1 MNNYGNIYLN
11 RKAILLAIISAA
23 FPAGAVAAA
32 GKVEF
37 ASGGASLKTADG
49 TAKALTKGME
59 VNQGDTILTG
69 SGRAQVRF
77 TDGGYFSFQ
86 PNTEFKVEEYNFNGQ
101 QDGTEKGFFK
111 LLRGGLRAVTGFV
124 GRQNR
129 PAYRL
134 ATPVATIGI
143 RGTYYLAEFQE
154 KLKAHVGQGSVY
166 IFNEQGDIILFSG
179 QTAEVKPGTAPT
191 YSDEEMT
198 LGAKGP
204 DGGQPEQGEQE
215 QQAQNQNNDVF
226 RVSEQYGDDGV
237 ACLGGD
243 CGISST
249 VANLNGIGASGTYRL
264 DNSVENAGG
273 GAGWTSKVVDALI
286 VADFGGYTMGGN
298 IQIDSVRQVADLSL
312 PGNTIPLTSF
322 DSFGVSGKILSS
334 GSFGLTG
341 TGGGIDSGS
350 AACGNYSG
358 CTINVIGLFNGDQ
371 AEKAN
376 IGYVISG
383 VNDYNGGTGKIEG
396 TAGIIA
402 DPPPSNNRGTIVII
416 DGQSNFQ

>member
-179 QTAEVKPGTAPT
+179 QTAEVKPGTAPA

-226 RVSEQYGDDGV
+226 KVSEQYGDDGL
-237 ACLGGD
+237 ACLDAD

-249 VANLNGIGASGTYRL
+249 IANLNGMNATGNYQL
-264 DNSVENAGG
+264 DNSVQNVGG
-273 GAGWTSKVVDALI
+273 GAGWTSKVSSADI
-286 VADFGGYTMGGN
+286 DADFGSYTMDGD
-298 IQIDSVRQVADLSL
+298 IQIDSFREIPNFCG
-312 PGNTIPLTSF
+312 PGTITVGGTNTF
-322 DSFGVSGKILSS
+322 NVSGDILPS
-334 GSFGLTG
+334 GSFGLSG
-341 TGGGIDSGS
+341 NGSFGGGP
-350 AACGNYSG
+350 ACYSG
-358 CTINVIGLFNGDQ
+358 CTINVVGVFEGDK
-371 AEKAN
+371 AERAN

-383 VNDYNGGTGKIEG
+383 VSDYNGGTGQISG
-396 TAGIIA
+396 TAGLVA
-402 DPPPSNNRGTIVII
+402 DPPPGAPAAGGSISPG
-416 DGQSNFQ
+416 GL